1 MEKLEN
7 LYLEIHYGTSL
18 SALSVETRNACSNAL
33 ISLINEISETL
44 YGNSKNFEMLYMPA
58 QEGSY
63 KDIIKIEFVKKF
75 LSSINTTANLLIL
88 CLGIPKAYE
97 EISYIHNENVKKQFE
112 ISTQNTDKC
121 LEWLEKIRALNEKGV
136 NVELSENELNRV
148 CSNLK
153 INRHVSRLYNN
164 LEKDHDISTQEFILK
179 DETGYSINSAEVF
192 RKDFKKF
199 VKNDDEIYD
208 GSFESV
214 HFEIIAPIVKTVK
227 GAKSWMGEFKGRP
240 LSADGISLIETD
252 EIVKFY
258 MADTDFKKDI
268 NKQEVSFKQGDII
281 VGNIRVTGRIRED
294 LTLSNRKIWIENVEK
309 YNDIQRENFSKKN
322 AYDTLEDMPL
332 FKGKIKK

>member
-1 MEKLEN
+1 
-7 LYLEIHYGTSL
+7 
-18 SALSVETRNACSNAL
+18 
-33 ISLINEISETL
+33 
-44 YGNSKNFEMLYMPA
+44 MPA
-58 QEGSY
+58 EEGCY
-63 KDIIKIEFVKKF
+63 KDIIKIKSVKNF
-75 LSSINTTANLLIL
+75 LSNIATTANILIL
-88 CLGIPKAYE
+88 LLGVPKACE
-97 EISYIHNENVKKQFE
+97 EIYRIRNENLIKQFE
-112 ISTQNTDKC
+112 ISTQDTDKC
-121 LEWLEKIRALNEKGV
+121 LEWLEKIESLREKGV
-136 NVELSENELNRV
+136 NVELSEDKLSKV

-332 FKGKIKK
+332 FKGKIIK

>member
-63 KDIIKIEFVKKF
+63 KDIIKIEVVKKF

-164 LEKDHDISTQEFILK
+164 LEKNHDISKQEFVLK
-179 DETGYSINSAEVF
+179 DETGNSINSAKIP
-192 RKDFKKF
+192 RKNFKNF

-208 GSFESV
+208 GSFENV
-214 HFEIIAPIVKTVK
+214 HFEIISPIVKTVK
-227 GAKSWMGEFKGRP
+227 GAKSWTGEFKGRP
-240 LSADGISLIETD
+240 LSGDGIPLIETD

-268 NKQEVSFKQGDII
+268 NKQEVSFKQGDVI
-281 VGNIRVTGRIRED
+281 VGNIRITGRIRED

-309 YNDIQRENFSKKN
+309 YDDIQRENFSKKN

>member
-1 MEKLEN
+1 MEELEN

-18 SALSVETRNACSNAL
+18 PALSVGTRNACSNAL
-33 ISLINEISETL
+33 ISLINEISESL

-58 QEGSY
+58 EEGSY
-63 KDIIKIEFVKKF
+63 KDIIKIEVVKKF
-75 LSSINTTANLLIL
+75 LSNITTTANLLIL
-88 CLGIPKAYE
+88 FLGVPKAYE
-97 EISYIHNENVKKQFE
+97 EICRIHKENAIKQFE

-121 LEWLEKIRALNEKGV
+121 LEWIEKIRSLNERGV
-136 NVELSENELNRV
+136 NIELSENQLNEV

-153 INRHVSRLYNN
+153 INRHISRLYNN
-164 LEKDHDISTQEFILK
+164 LGKNHDISNQEFVLK
-179 DETGYSINSAEVF
+179 DKSGEFMNSAEIP
-192 RKDFKKF
+192 RKDFKNF
-199 VKNDDEIYD
+199 IKNDDEIYD
-208 GSFESV
+208 GSFENV
-214 HFEIIAPIVKTVK
+214 HFEIISPIVKTVK
-227 GAKSWMGEFKGRP
+227 GAKSWTGEFKGCP
-240 LSADGISLIETD
+240 LSGDGIPLIETD

-268 NKQEVSFKQGDII
+268 NKQEVSFKQGDVI
-281 VGNIRVTGRIRED
+281 VGNIRITGRIRED